1 MNYKFK
7 EQKDGII
14 FIEEDDKVIA
24 KYKLNDR
31 YREVNYAF
39 KGDVIKIRLFDR
51 YKKYIDA
58 EVKLN
63 VDEVQ
68 MIP

>member
-51 YKKYIDA
+51 YKKYVDA